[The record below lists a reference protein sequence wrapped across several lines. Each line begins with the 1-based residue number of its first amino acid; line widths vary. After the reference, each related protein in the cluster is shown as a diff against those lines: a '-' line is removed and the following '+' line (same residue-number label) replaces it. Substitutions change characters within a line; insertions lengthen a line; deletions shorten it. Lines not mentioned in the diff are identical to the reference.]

1 MKGSLRLNL
10 AHDQKSLDT
19 TLHWV
24 WPIDIRCGNSG
35 PVKGVL
41 EVYLP
46 AHFENRSEES
56 LIRFV
61 NQFSFAC
68 VFCVDAKLGLL
79 LGHLPLIWKK
89 KSSSSDSTSDSEK
102 LKLLGHMSRQNPLWK
117 GLETNANCTVVIQ
130 GPHSYVSPRWYHSD
144 RNVPTW
150 NYSAVQ
156 LSCAA
161 RLIHDGAQQIQVLSA
176 LAEVFENKNV
186 RFEELPSDLGS
197 EKQVETALVSFE
209 LEVLSFEFKE
219 KISQNRSEEDRK
231 GVIAGL
237 RLQGDENSVWIASR
251 MEQTL
256 EALKGT

>member
-1 MKGSLRLNL
+1 MKG
-10 AHDQKSLDT
+10 
-19 TLHWV
+19 TLE
-24 WPIDIRCGNSG
+24 
-35 PVKGVL
+35 L
-41 EVYLP
+41 YLP
-46 AHFENRSEES
+46 AHFENRSEEA

-68 VFCVDAKLGLL
+68 VACVDAKLGLL

-89 KSSSSDSTSDSEK
+89 RSSSSDSEK

-117 GLETNANCTVVIQ
+117 GLETNSNCTVVIQ

-161 RLIHDGAQQIQVLSA
+161 RLIHNGAQQIQVLSA
-176 LAEVFENKNV
+176 LAEVYENKNV
-186 RFEELPSDLGS
+186 RFEELPFDLGS
-197 EKQVETALVSFE
+197 EKQLETALVSFE

-219 KISQNRSEEDRK
+219 KLSQNRSEEDRK

-237 RLQGDENSVWIASR
+237 TLQGDENSVWIASR

-256 EALKGT
+256 KALEGT